1 MKAYLGLGSNLG
13 DREANLAFA
22 RRELL
27 AAGVQILAESSVDE
41 TEPVGGVAQPMFLN
55 QVLEADTDQPPREL
69 LATCKTIEARAG
81 RRPGGQR
88 WGPRQLD
95 IDILLYGDLAVNTPD
110 LQIPHPQLVTRAFVL
125 RELREVNPRLTDA
138 VSGVTVEQ
146 LLAQMEQEDQPL
158 PRG

>member
-1 MKAYLGLGSNLG
+1 MKAYLALGSNLG

-22 RRELL
+22 RGELR

-55 QVLEADTDQPPREL
+55 QVLEVGTEQAPREL
-69 LATCKTIEARAG
+69 LATCKSIEARAG
-81 RRPGGQR
+81 RRPGGER
-88 WGPRQLD
+88 WGPRELD
-95 IDILLYGDLAVNTPD
+95 IDILLYGDLAVDIPE
-110 LQIPHPQLVTRAFVL
+110 LQIPHPQLVNRAFL
-125 RELREVNPRLTDA
+125 LHELHEVNPRLTDA